1 MFDAVLSCNCCLIV
15 IGAFMQTP
23 DFKHY
28 QIKTV
33 AEIVVRN
40 AWTEQLTRAFA
51 ELTTHQIQVRQNR
64 FARLCLAPLTEIG

>member
-1 MFDAVLSCNCCLIV
+1 
-15 IGAFMQTP
+15 MQTS
-23 DFKHY
+23 DFEDY

-51 ELTTHQIQVRQNR
+51 ELTTHQIKVRQNC
-64 FARLCLAPLTEIG
+64 FACLRLAPLTEIG